1 MGTMTIKGKTMRSV
15 DVDWNEFYYTNCP
28 LVSPSNVDQEIGWVK
43 EAFKKIGIA
52 YKFLRSTRENDWYP
66 HYVHNL
72 DNLMRY
78 GGCFPA
84 IHVQADIR
92 RTRLIGTTHVYE
104 GGCMLVRSRD
114 PIYRMKDL
122 KGKKIGLSK
131 SLNVIKNDWW
141 RVQEEQGIELMLM
154 LNDMTRDD
162 VEIVEFPYPD
172 DWYDNPAM
180 LTPMENPSELWLKRD
195 HKHDLAFRPLE
206 TALLSGKVD
215 AIYTQSKVLQHIQ
228 EQTSKIKAIENLA
241 NYPDW
246 TLQGANVPATCT
258 VSEVACQEHPELV
271 VALMK
276 GLIKVGRWANEHK
289 HAAAA
294 ILDKQ
299 TYYLDVEDTYQGILN
314 VDLVPSLSPYNLE
327 ALQIN
332 KDFMLSHGYI
342 EHDFDVYEWAAP
354 EFLEKAATELLEEEW
369 KKRSAARL
377 PQPTTLDEAM
387 TARLG

>member
-1 MGTMTIKGKTMRSV
+1 MGTMVIKGKTMRSV
-15 DVDWNEFYYTNCP
+15 DVDWKEFYYTNCP

-43 EAFKKIGIA
+43 EEFKKIGIA

-104 GGCMLVRSRD
+104 GGVMLVRARD
-114 PIYRMKDL
+114 PIYRTVDL

-154 LNDMTRDD
+154 MNGMTRDD
-162 VEIVEFPYPD
+162 VQIVEFPYPD
-172 DWYDNPAM
+172 DWYDKPEM

-206 TALLSGKVD
+206 TALLNGVVD
-215 AIYTQSKVLQHIQ
+215 AIYSQSSVFQHIQ
-228 EQTSKIKAIENLA
+228 EQTGKIKAIENLA

-258 VSEVACQEHPELV
+258 VSDVACQEHPELV
-271 VALMK
+271 VTLLK

-299 TYYLDVEDTYQGILN
+299 TYYLDVEDTYRNILN
-314 VDLVPSLSPYNLE
+314 VDMVPSLSPYNLE

-342 EHDFDVYEWAAP
+342 EHDFDVFEWAAP
-354 EFLEKAATELLEEEW
+354 EFLEKAAAELLEEEW
-369 KKRSAARL
+369 KKRSMARL
-377 PQPTTLDEAM
+377 PKPTTLEEAM